1 MAPAWVISEIIQ
13 AVALPASAEVTLEA
27 NPEDIT
33 AAHCQDLLEAG
44 VTRLSLGV
52 QTFQEKHARLLNRA
66 STVEDANNTVR
77 IVSQAGFRSWSVDLI
92 FALPNQTME
101 DLQSD
106 LDVLSEVKPPHVSLY
121 GLTAE
126 PNTPF
131 GEAVANR
138 KFTLP
143 TSDYW
148 VSQYEHIQSH
158 LRDLG
163 LSRYEVS
170 NFAQKGH
177 ECAHNLNIWRFH
189 PYMGVGPAAHGL
201 TSGGRRTRNLP
212 SIDDYLKSDAPLHME
227 PTPDLDDIAI
237 EYILGATRLAE
248 GIHTNKLQAM
258 SGHHL
263 RASTVQ
269 RLVESGLIQTT
280 TEGYALTK
288 LGFHVADGVTLSLTS
303 GLLPCEDQ

>member
-33 AAHCQDLLEAG
+33 AAHCQGLLEAG

-66 STVEDANNTVR
+66 STVEDANSTVR

-92 FALPNQTME
+92 FSLPNQTME
-101 DLQSD
+101 DLQRD
-106 LDVLSEVKPPHVSLY
+106 LDVLSEVQPPHVSLY

-131 GEAVANR
+131 GQAVANR

-148 VSQYEHIQSH
+148 ISQYEHIQSH
-158 LRDLG
+158 LRGLG
-163 LSRYEVS
+163 MSRYEVS

-237 EYILGATRLAE
+237 EYILGATRLTE